1 MSRFS
6 LTHRLALLGVALL
19 LVTGAGIATILEGF
33 GGRFATYDVVYADI
47 PASGTGIATGSVVL
61 FRDIT
66 VGTVATLG
74 RELPNGLLR
83 VTLHLDPSDLHA
95 IPSGVRADVEIATVF
110 GTQGINLVPPGQH
123 PLRLAHLARSN
134 QIVSSVARSK
144 TTTLQGDATDL
155 DNLLN
160 ALHPAALDQT
170 LSAIATALR
179 DQGPSLGSTINQVAT
194 YLHQMVPQLPGVEN
208 DITAL
213 GPVSHDLATAA
224 PPLLSTLANGAVTAA
239 TINAQATQL
248 RQLLAGA
255 APTADELTTFVART
269 QAAYEDLVANSAPL
283 LADIAANPDEIAQ
296 TLSGF
301 DSWSKAFAT
310 AESQGPYLS
319 FSGDI
324 AVSGSVQ
331 VVAAALG
338 LPGSSALVEQGLGPQ
353 FFNPPTYTA
362 ADCPRYAGQSGP
374 NCPPGTSAQTAHAT
388 SASGPFLTT
397 PAEQAAAVTIATRL
411 DQGKAP
417 PSAALRHLPPA
428 RAAPARAGRLRVGQV
443 SRQPVPW
450 RTLSKLAVFLVVSVL
465 ATVIVAASLLN
476 LSASARTPY
485 TALFTDA
492 SGLQPGDF
500 VDIAGVQ
507 VGAVTGVR
515 LQGTRA
521 LVTFTADSNQRLT
534 TTTHAD
540 VDYANLLGQQLLSLQ
555 PGGRPGRLLPPAAVI
570 PTSRTAP
577 ALDLTSIF
585 NGFQPLFEALSPTQV
600 NQLTASI
607 IDVFQGE
614 SGTVADLVTQTA
626 SLTQNLAARQQLIG
640 QVIDN
645 LSSSVAGTLDQHS
658 ARSSSTSSPS
668 STTW

>member
-6 LTHRLALLGVALL
+6 LTHRLALLGLALL
-19 LVTGAGIATILEGF
+19 LMTGAGIATILEGF

-74 RELPNGLLR
+74 RELPHGLLR
-83 VTLHLDPSDLHA
+83 VTLHLDPSDLQA

-110 GTQGINLVPPGQH
+110 GTQGINLVPPARRTGSSH
-123 PLRLAHLARSN
+123 PLAVGQTLP
-134 QIVSSVARSK
+134 SVARSK

-160 ALHPAALDQT
+160 ALHPAALDAT

-179 DQGPSLGSTINQVAT
+179 DQGPSLGSTIGRVAA
-194 YLHQMVPQLPGVEN
+194 YLAEMVPQLPGVES

-224 PPLLSTLANGAVTAA
+224 APLLSTLANGSVTAA
-239 TINAQATQL
+239 TINTQATQL
-248 RQLLAGA
+248 RHLLAGA
-255 APTADELTTFVART
+255 APVADELTTFVGRT

-283 LADIAANPDEIAQ
+283 LADVAANPDEIAQ

-301 DSWSKAFAT
+301 DSWSKAFAA

-324 AVSGSVQ
+324 EVSGSVQ

-374 NCPPGTSAQTAHAT
+374 NCPPGPTAQTAPAT
-388 SASGPFLTT
+388 AASGPFLTT

-411 DQGKAP
+411 HQGRTP
-417 PSAALRHLPPA
+417 PSAAL
-428 RAAPARAGRLRVGQV
+428 V
-443 SRQPVPW
+443 
-450 RTLSKLAVFLVVSVL
+450 TL
-465 ATVIVAASLLN
+465 LLEP
-476 LSASARTPY
+476 L
-485 TALFTDA
+485 
-492 SGLQPGDF
+492 
-500 VDIAGVQ
+500 
-507 VGAVTGVR
+507 
-515 LQGTRA
+515 
-521 LVTFTADSNQRLT
+521 
-534 TTTHAD
+534 
-540 VDYANLLGQQLLSLQ
+540 
-555 PGGRPGRLLPPAAVI
+555 
-570 PTSRTAP
+570 
-577 ALDLTSIF
+577 LTS
-585 NGFQPLFEALSPTQV
+585 
-600 NQLTASI
+600 
-607 IDVFQGE
+607 
-614 SGTVADLVTQTA
+614 
-626 SLTQNLAARQQLIG
+626 LAQK
-640 QVIDN
+640 
-645 LSSSVAGTLDQHS
+645 S
-658 ARSSSTSSPS
+658 
-668 STTW
+668 